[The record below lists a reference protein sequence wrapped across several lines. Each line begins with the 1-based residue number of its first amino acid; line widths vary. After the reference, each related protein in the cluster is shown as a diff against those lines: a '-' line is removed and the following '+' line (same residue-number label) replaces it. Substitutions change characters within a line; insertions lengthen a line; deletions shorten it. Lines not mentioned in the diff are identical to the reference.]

1 MREYEDFTF
10 FSESVARTMG
20 FHTTAHAGEAA
31 GARGSEN
38 FGPESPPAAFDSLQ
52 VMSYSAFTDIVLVE
66 SFFR

>member
-31 GARGSEN
+31 GADSMLEVSTVRTRWGQVSI
-38 FGPESPPAAFDSLQ
+38 FDLS
-52 VMSYSAFTDIVLVE
+52 
-66 SFFR
+66 